1 MQILLE
7 PNGSSKIKLM
17 KEDVL
22 QKIKAKLVAQGYYK
36 VKGID
41 FDELFAPIAR
51 LESICL
57 LLSISCL

>member
-1 MQILLE
+1 
-7 PNGSSKIKLM
+7 M

-51 LESICL
+51 LESIDL